1 MTNAGIRN
9 LGEFW
14 WVQFAVRTTDKNG
27 NYLSNQGIPVL
38 TMERLDGVQQPD
50 GPQVLAEGI
59 EDLQVAFACDLNAD
73 GLLSEGQGAGKVRD
87 EWTLNSPNDVIAL
100 NRAAKCNQPS
110 AIRLTLVARS
120 LTEDNGIDANQN
132 FNGPPTVENHCVP
145 PAVATPVTEHPEAS
159 HLLRSVPPPG
169 LEHHCVSAQQLRR
182 AVMKTDDSSTRFRF
196 AARKTGRSW
205 WWSCS
210 P

>member
-1 MTNAGIRN
+1 MIPFTYTAAGCDPSGVSGTVTNAGIRN

-14 WVQFAVRTTDKNG
+14 WVRFSVVIANSPTDKYASLTN
-27 NYLSNQGIPVL
+27 LGIPVL
-38 TMERLDGVQQPD
+38 IMERLDGSSPT

-73 GLLSEGQGAGKVRD
+73 GLLSEGQGAGKATD
-87 EWTLNSPNDVIAL
+87 EWTLNSPNDVIAI

-132 FNGPPTVENHCVP
+132 FNGPPTVENHVRANCCGDP
-145 PAVATPVTEHPEAS
+145 SDPNTPRPAT
-159 HLLRSVPPPG
+159 
-169 LEHHCVSAQQLRR
+169 CCDQYRR
-182 AVMKTDDSSTRFRF
+182 RVLSTTVYPRNN
-196 AARKTGRSW
+196 
-205 WWSCS
+205 
-210 P
+210 